1 MLIVLGIV
9 FFKMEILVFTLFVDE
24 WLLRLIFKAHSLW
37 GASLVAQVKN
47 LPANVGDT
55 GEIPVSEWC
64 LEKEMATHSSILAWE
79 IPWTE
84 KPGRLQ
90 SMGAQIVGHDLATKQ
105 RFFVDIRM
113 SWAFSMPAWWHWGQ
127 K

>member
-37 GASLVAQVKN
+37 RASLVAQVKN

-79 IPWTE
+79 IPWT
-84 KPGRLQ
+84 
-90 SMGAQIVGHDLATKQ
+90 
-105 RFFVDIRM
+105 
-113 SWAFSMPAWWHWGQ
+113 
-127 K
+127 